1 MSSFPFPV
9 IKFLLL
15 PLTIMT
21 SLTATDWL
29 IDRTSTQLT
38 VCSDWQQ
45 QQQQQQT
52 KTLHSF
58 FSPHSGD
65 FDPGTYSHRLTDGTF
80 LRCCSC
86 CWQNGILLLLCFLW
100 MWLGLLQHRGLRH
113 HHHHKH
119 CHHRHYRRQTD
130 NVPLSAAAAAV
141 LITIIEL
148 TGRVHVCV
156 CDWSQFGD
164 SLWGNTGFSATGSFR
179 FYSLFCAVFFSSL

>member
-86 CWQNGILLLLCFLW
+86 CWQNGILLLLCPLW
-100 MWLGLLQHRGLRH
+100 MWLAPAPRTPSLSPPQALPPPPLPTPNRQCTLVCCCCCLVNNDNWIDWQSACLCMWLKSIWRQPLR
-113 HHHHKH
+113 
-119 CHHRHYRRQTD
+119 
-130 NVPLSAAAAAV
+130 
-141 LITIIEL
+141 
-148 TGRVHVCV
+148 
-156 CDWSQFGD
+156 
-164 SLWGNTGFSATGSFR
+164 
-179 FYSLFCAVFFSSL
+179 

>member
-86 CWQNGILLLLCFLW
+86 CWQNGILLLLCPLW
-100 MWLGLLQHRGLRH
+100 MWLGLLQQPRTPSPSPPQALPPPPLPTSNRQCTLVCCCCRVNNDNWIDWQSACLCMWLKSIWRQPLR
-113 HHHHKH
+113 
-119 CHHRHYRRQTD
+119 
-130 NVPLSAAAAAV
+130 
-141 LITIIEL
+141 
-148 TGRVHVCV
+148 
-156 CDWSQFGD
+156 
-164 SLWGNTGFSATGSFR
+164 
-179 FYSLFCAVFFSSL
+179 

>member
-1 MSSFPFPV
+1 MPAINLLQLVQHTGLYILACMSSFPFPV

-86 CWQNGILLLLCFLW
+86 CWQNGILLLLCPLW
-100 MWLGLLQHRGLRH
+100 MWLAPAAEDTVTITTTSIATTATTDAKQTMYPCLLLLLP
-113 HHHHKH
+113 
-119 CHHRHYRRQTD
+119 C
-130 NVPLSAAAAAV
+130 
-141 LITIIEL
+141 
-148 TGRVHVCV
+148 
-156 CDWSQFGD
+156 
-164 SLWGNTGFSATGSFR
+164 
-179 FYSLFCAVFFSSL
+179 